1 VPVILGSEAR
11 ALEVSRAL
19 LERGIVAPAVRPPT
33 VPAGGSRLRLSV
45 RSDHRAEQI
54 DRLLEELATCTVTS

>member
-1 VPVILGSEAR
+1 
-11 ALEVSRAL
+11 L